1 MRKST
6 DKGRGD
12 PGGILGTPRPAPG
25 PEGLGLDDVLTAW
38 VRASPDAVVILD
50 GDLRIVYV
58 NPAAGALFG
67 YPVARL
73 LGQSALILVP
83 ERQQQTALKYW
94 SDVRDGRSEALLAI
108 AFRADGSEFE
118 IEVSGTV
125 LSREGNR
132 FLVFLAR
139 DVTERQRQ
147 ARQAAALAQA
157 AASVAASDSID
168 AILEAISGC
177 ALAGTR
183 ALAAWVKLEDDEHA
197 ARWVGAAGVP
207 DSFLDLMRSTP
218 CPAERLIRA

>member
-1 MRKST
+1 QTVRTHMAEV
-6 DKGRGD
+6 RGGMSE
-12 PGGILGTPRPAPG
+12 PLIGFGSRP
-25 PEGLGLDDVLTAW
+25 
-38 VRASPDAVVILD
+38 
-50 GDLRIVYV
+50 
-58 NPAAGALFG
+58 
-67 YPVARL
+67 
-73 LGQSALILVP
+73 
-83 ERQQQTALKYW
+83 
-94 SDVRDGRSEALLAI
+94 
-108 AFRADGSEFE
+108 DGSE
-118 IEVSGTV
+118 IELEVRATMLDLHG
-125 LSREGNR
+125 ER
-132 FLVFLAR
+132 FFVRSVR